1 MKIENVTEF
10 DLMMWE
16 MIKWLKDNP
25 NVTLDEIG
33 VKYEDVDTPH
43 GKITI
48 IKTETETNAKLP

>member
-48 IKTETETNAKLP
+48 IKTETETNA